1 MNNKEIAM
9 ESEWKRVNSSGR
21 CPVCNKSDWC
31 LVAVNGSAAICPRQ
45 EKGSVAYIEGSGW
58 LHKFGDD
65 DSPKPRLRVA
75 PKPLPEHNQVLADI
89 QEKLRRQ
96 AAPDLL
102 KCLSRD
108 LGVSEKSLDL
118 LSIGYSATKDA
129 FSFPMTRHRQ
139 RFLGIRY
146 RTTDGSKFAQKG
158 SKQGLFI
165 PSSFTRAKAVVVC
178 EGPTDTAAMLDLGFN
193 AIGRA
198 SCNSGH
204 RLVEELT
211 DGIPMAILADNDG
224 PGEFGAKQLNRK
236 MPHAVI
242 IQPGKYKDAREWVR
256 NGACR
261 GDVMERISEARN
273 ARKR

>member
-1 MNNKEIAM
+1 M
-9 ESEWKRVNSSGR
+9 ESEWTRVNQSRR
-21 CPVCNKSDWC
+21 CPVCGKTDWC
-31 LVAVNGSAAICPRQ
+31 LVAVNGSAAICPRN

-89 QEKLRRQ
+89 QSKLRRQ
-96 AAPDLL
+96 AGPDLL
-102 KCLSRD
+102 KYLSAD
-108 LGVSEKSLDL
+108 LGVTEKSLDL

-129 FSFPMTRHRQ
+129 FSFPMTRHRK

-146 RTTDGSKFAQKG
+146 RTKDGSKFAQKG

-165 PSSFTRAKAVVVC
+165 PTSFTRAKAVVVC

-204 RLVEELT
+204 RLVAELT

-224 PGEFGAKQLNRK
+224 PGDFGAKQLQRK

-256 NGACR
+256 SGCTR
-261 GDVMERISEARN
+261 GEALERISEARD
-273 ARKR
+273 AHRRQL